1 MKTEK
6 ETHMNIKHMP
16 IGELV
21 LLVGTRAMLG
31 AGVGLLMSE
40 HLGENQRKATGWI
53 LLLVGLVTS
62 LPLGLDIFGGSGPHH
77 VQTSSDNER

>member
-6 ETHMNIKHMP
+6 EIHMNIKQMP

-31 AGVGLLMSE
+31 AGVGLLVSE
-40 HLGENQRKATGWI
+40 YLGESQRKATGWT
-53 LLLVGLVTS
+53 LLLVGRVTS
-62 LPLGLDIFGGSGPHH
+62 LPLGLDIFGEPDNR
-77 VQTSSDNER
+77 SSRTGAA